1 MFDKETRSTHFLSW
15 IQEELLI
22 GPTNTYLYKRIG
34 NEGNITMSGLG
45 CRHYRNLI
53 GLIGAF
59 GVVLG
64 CVGGPTGHEAYKK
77 EGFQV
82 TRPNPGTRVVVRGNH
97 VAAVNQALG
106 WLNDH
111 QLLVVNR
118 QVVQEVVV
126 PEFASRNG
134 TEGRAQALG
143 GALKVG
149 ATLVV
154 FVQVDETPLN
164 STIEPVSGG
173 SQPMNKVV
181 VDILGMNT
189 GAGEVDFEGKAWNSD
204 PLVVTERVIQDLT
217 ILALEQAWQK
227 SASSPS
233 PQQEVNSENTT
244 DPLALQMVP
253 VSVDSSSSPTTTQ
266 SATVFLESP
275 DRVAATQSEPVEST
289 ATSREQ
295 ATVSLEPVPEEKSST
310 PIVPEPVVAENS
322 ETSDDSSLGLQIAS
336 GALSI
341 LYTPVKVVYAGVGGL
356 FGGFVYLL
364 TAGNEQAAQ
373 SVWDASL
380 KGTYW
385 LTPDHLQGNE
395 PVRFKGE
402 ATR

>member
-1 MFDKETRSTHFLSW
+1 
-15 IQEELLI
+15 
-22 GPTNTYLYKRIG
+22 
-34 NEGNITMSGLG
+34 MSGLG

-53 GLIGAF
+53 GLLGAF
-59 GVVLG
+59 GMVLG
-64 CVGGPTGHEAYKK
+64 CFGGPSGNQAYKK

-82 TRPNPGTRVVVRGNH
+82 TQPNPGTRVVVRGNH

-111 QLLVVNR
+111 QLMVVNR
-118 QVVQEVVV
+118 QVVQEEIV

-134 TEGRAQALG
+134 TEGHAQALG
-143 GALKVG
+143 GARKIG

-154 FVQVDETPLN
+154 FVQVAETQLN
-164 STIEPVSGG
+164 STIEPASDG

-189 GAGEVDFEGKAWNSD
+189 GAGEVAFEGKAWNSD
-204 PLVVTERVIQDLT
+204 PLVVSERVIQDLT

-227 SASSPS
+227 SAVPPS
-233 PQQEVNSENTT
+233 PQQEVKSENTT
-244 DPLALQMVP
+244 EPLALQMAP
-253 VSVDSSSSPTTTQ
+253 VSADSSGSPATTQ

-275 DRVAATQSEPVEST
+275 GPVAVTQSEPVESS
-289 ATSREQ
+289 ATPPEQ
-295 ATVSLEPVPEEKSST
+295 ATVLTEPVAEEVTSA
-310 PIVPEPVVAENS
+310 PAVPAPVDAKNA

-356 FGGFVYLL
+356 FGGFVYLV
-364 TAGNEQAAQ
+364 TAGNERAAQ

-380 KGTYW
+380 KGTYL

>member
-1 MFDKETRSTHFLSW
+1 M
-15 IQEELLI
+15 
-22 GPTNTYLYKRIG
+22 P
-34 NEGNITMSGLG
+34 GLG
-45 CRHYRNLI
+45 IRHYRNLI
-53 GLIGAF
+53 GLLGAF
-59 GVVLG
+59 GMVLG
-64 CVGGPTGHEAYKK
+64 CVGGPSGNEAYKK
-77 EGFQV
+77 KGFQV
-82 TRPNPGTRVVVRGNH
+82 TQPNPGTRVVVRGNH

-118 QVVQEVVV
+118 QVVQEEIV
-126 PEFASRNG
+126 PELASRNG
-134 TEGRAQALG
+134 TEGHAQALG
-143 GALKVG
+143 GARKVG

-154 FVQVDETPLN
+154 FVRVEETPLD
-164 STIEPVSGG
+164 SKIEPVSGG

-181 VDILGMNT
+181 VGILGMNT
-189 GAGEVDFEGKAWNSD
+189 GAGKVDFEGKAWNSD

-233 PQQEVNSENTT
+233 SHQEVNPGNTT
-244 DPLALQMVP
+244 DSLALQMAP
-253 VSVDSSSSPTTTQ
+253 VSVDSSSSPATTQ
-266 SATVFLESP
+266 SAPVFLESP

-289 ATSREQ
+289 ATPPEQ
-295 ATVSLEPVPEEKSST
+295 VTVLTEPGAEEVTST
-310 PIVPEPVVAENS
+310 PAVAAPVDAENS
-322 ETSDDSSLGLQIAS
+322 GTSDDSSLGLQIAS

-341 LYTPVKVVYAGVGGL
+341 LYTPVKVVYAGMGGL

-364 TAGNEQAAQ
+364 TAGNEPAAQ